1 MLSRSQL
8 LSLRHGKAIS
18 AAPCNLI
25 RTNSILLTEENIFI
39 PDPIFPPKRILL
51 EIASDLKQNETI
63 LKELINKNKVLGHFW
78 LKIQIQ

>member
-8 LSLRHGKAIS
+8 LSLRQGKAIS
-18 AAPCNLI
+18 AAPCNMI
-25 RTNSILLTEENIFI
+25 RTISILTEENIFI

-63 LKELINKNKVLGHFW
+63 LKEHINKN
-78 LKIQIQ
+78 